1 MKKSFLKLCT
11 LYFAFCT
18 FVAYGYSSDDMAR
31 ANLIAQAGLI
41 VSHEAVELY
50 RLDDPMLRQ
59 ELVGTALKL
68 AGVDLPKEYACRG
81 YFTDANF
88 APSSTDAWVCR
99 AFELG
104 ADNSFVTRANKTTR
118 PRDKVTRAEALAI
131 IVQAGKVPLAP
142 DNYSTN
148 WLKAQGYADWQTKLL
163 SSLTDCR
170 IYNHGVSCED
180 GKDGNIAMG
189 NFRPNE
195 PATRADVFEFM
206 MYTQK
211 MREEQSRI
219 CSEYFDIFL
228 DGNVE
233 TSILAW
239 ETIAVQCPNL

>member
-1 MKKSFLKLCT
+1 
-11 LYFAFCT
+11 
-18 FVAYGYSSDDMAR
+18 
-31 ANLIAQAGLI
+31 
-41 VSHEAVELY
+41 
-50 RLDDPMLRQ
+50 MLRQ
-59 ELVGTALKL
+59 ELIGTALRL
-68 AGVDLPKEYACRG
+68 AGVELPKNYSCRG

-88 APSSTDAWVCR
+88 VSSSADAWVCR

-189 NFRPNE
+189 NFRPND

-228 DGNVE
+228 DGNIE